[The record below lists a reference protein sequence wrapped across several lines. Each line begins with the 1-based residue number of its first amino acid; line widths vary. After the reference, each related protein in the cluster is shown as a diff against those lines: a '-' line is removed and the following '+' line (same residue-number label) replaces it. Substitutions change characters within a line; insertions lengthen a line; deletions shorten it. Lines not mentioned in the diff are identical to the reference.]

1 MDDSNNTLVQDLS
14 SPIFM
19 AKGWMKL
26 VGVLMIIYGAIMALT
41 IVGIIIAWLPIWMG
55 ILLFQS
61 ASTVEQ
67 AYQTGDQMA
76 LHTSLSKLKTYF
88 TIMGVMSLL
97 GLVMFALSFLFGIGA
112 AIMGAGGGANG
123 L

>member
-1 MDDSNNTLVQDLS
+1 MDENNNTLIQDLS

-26 VGVLMIIYGAIMALT
+26 VGVLMIVYGVIMVLT

-55 ILLFQS
+55 VLLFQS
-61 ASTVEQ
+61 ASNVEQ
-67 AYQTGDQMA
+67 AYQSGDQMA
-76 LHTSLSKLKTYF
+76 LHTALSKLKTYF

-97 GLVMFALSFLFGIGA
+97 GVIMFALSFIFGIGA
-112 AIMGAGGGANG
+112 AIMGAANG